1 MLYFGWQDDDQWN
14 IVNLPL
20 LKRMFCPLGPTDASP
35 SRRLRHRDGHQ
46 AACLTA
52 SLMVNA
58 NVNQHNSQQPIHVLN
73 HASQRSSYKIK
84 LQLIEVTKNIFKKI
98 ESCHMKP
105 LVLCWAQTLAAQRRQ
120 SANVGVI
127 SIMTWVC
134 LQAVG
139 DDCDNE
145 RVNCTLSNGV
155 DKVYIYPTTVHY
167 ISV

>member
-1 MLYFGWQDDDQWN
+1 MQSDARMLYFWLAGRCPILQWN
-14 IVNLPL
+14 IVTGLK
-20 LKRMFCPLGPTDASP
+20 KRMFCPLGPTDASP

-105 LVLCWAQTLAAQRRQ
+105 LVLC
-120 SANVGVI
+120 
-127 SIMTWVC
+127 
-134 LQAVG
+134 
-139 DDCDNE
+139 
-145 RVNCTLSNGV
+145 
-155 DKVYIYPTTVHY
+155 
-167 ISV
+167 

>member
-1 MLYFGWQDDDQWN
+1 MQSDNWSEIEFGDSLLKQNFQSTGNRPCKLKPDTWMLYLGWQDDVQWN

-84 LQLIEVTKNIFKKI
+84 WLLIGIV
-98 ESCHMKP
+98 
-105 LVLCWAQTLAAQRRQ
+105 R
-120 SANVGVI
+120 
-127 SIMTWVC
+127 
-134 LQAVG
+134 AV
-139 DDCDNE
+139 D
-145 RVNCTLSNGV
+145 
-155 DKVYIYPTTVHY
+155 
-167 ISV
+167 

>member
-1 MLYFGWQDDDQWN
+1 MQSDNWSEIEFGDSLLKQNFQSTGNRPCNLKPDTWMLYFGWQDDVQWN

-20 LKRMFCPLGPTDASP
+20 LKRMHYPLGPTDASP
-35 SRRLRHRDGHQ
+35 SRRLRHRDGQQ

-105 LVLCWAQTLAAQRRQ
+105 LVLC
-120 SANVGVI
+120 
-127 SIMTWVC
+127 
-134 LQAVG
+134 
-139 DDCDNE
+139 
-145 RVNCTLSNGV
+145 
-155 DKVYIYPTTVHY
+155 
-167 ISV
+167 